1 MTGWSTVFLG
11 IIAVTTLA
19 TAIVQIWML
28 VAAGMLAK
36 RIGRLADQVERELSP
51 LLTSLNSI
59 GQDAA
64 RAASLATA
72 QVERV
77 DRLVAD
83 AVQRLEATLGTI
95 QSAVSAPAREGA
107 ALMVGFR
114 AMVDSLR
121 RGVPNRPSRTRS
133 GDDEDALF
141 I

>member
-1 MTGWSTVFLG
+1 MNWSTVFLG
-11 IIAVTTLA
+11 IIAVAMLA
-19 TAIVQIWML
+19 SAIVQVSVLI
-28 VAAGMLAK
+28 AAG
-36 RIGRLADQVERELSP
+36 RITRRLDRIASQVEGEISP
-51 LLTSLNSI
+51 LIASLNAI

-77 DRLVAD
+77 DRLFGEA
-83 AVQRLEATLGTI
+83 AQRLEATLSII
-95 QSAVSAPAREGA
+95 QTAISAPAREGA

-114 AMVDSLR
+114 AAVEALR
-121 RGVPNRPSRTRS
+121 RSITSRSSRSRS